1 MYSTLCLVQKR
12 KRYVILRIRGDSM
25 DCKKVGL
32 LIKQKRLEKN
42 MTQQELADRLHIT
55 DRAISN
61 WERGLR
67 APDISLLQELSAIL
81 ELNISDILS
90 GEEHARQGLNITDKI
105 IIILCLLLP
114 GTIISVSLM
123 LSCFRTEYILI
134 GSIFILIAYLLFL
147 KKEKNQ
153 YLKKKITWL
162 LFILY
167 IIFLLSTTI
176 YTKLIS
182 GTIYSKLQIEANI
195 IPFSSIIETITLLVT
210 KSQGITYLF
219 NYLILDMLLFIPLG
233 IFLPILFSQTINIK
247 RIILIC
253 LSISFIKELLQL
265 LLNVGMFDIDDI
277 ILNVVGALLSYII
290 FKNMVQ

>member
-1 MYSTLCLVQKR
+1 
-12 KRYVILRIRGDSM
+12 M

-32 LIKQKRLEKN
+32 LIKKKRLEKN
-42 MTQQELADRLHIT
+42 MTQQELADKLHIT

-105 IIILCLLLP
+105 IIILCLLIP

-153 YLKKKITWL
+153 YLKKEITWL

-167 IIFLLSTTI
+167 NILLLSKKI
-176 YTKLIS
+176 YTKLI
-182 GTIYSKLQIEANI
+182 
-195 IPFSSIIETITLLVT
+195 
-210 KSQGITYLF
+210 
-219 NYLILDMLLFIPLG
+219 
-233 IFLPILFSQTINIK
+233 
-247 RIILIC
+247 
-253 LSISFIKELLQL
+253 
-265 LLNVGMFDIDDI
+265 
-277 ILNVVGALLSYII
+277 
-290 FKNMVQ
+290 

>member
-1 MYSTLCLVQKR
+1 
-12 KRYVILRIRGDSM
+12 M

-32 LIKQKRLEKN
+32 LIKKKRLEKN
-42 MTQQELADRLHIT
+42 MTQQELADKLHIT

-105 IIILCLLLP
+105 IIILCLLIP

-233 IFLPILFSQTINIK
+233 IFLPILFSKTINIK